1 MKTRPHLAPLDA
13 NQRYAIDE
21 SAEYLRTSRVQVYKK
36 IAAGHLRLIK
46 DGRRSFIN
54 GADLIAASRPAA

>member
-1 MKTRPHLAPLDA
+1 MKSRPNLPPLDA

-36 IAAGHLRLIK
+36 IAAGQLRLIK
-46 DGRRSFIN
+46 DGRRSYIS
-54 GADLIAASRPAA
+54 GIDLIAQSRPAA